1 MTTKSVHH
9 KCINIRCALCS
20 QSEFVFCIDTTNSS
34 LLLFNEVRGL
44 LRSYIAAS
52 AIARPNNDGQKL
64 IIMLH
69 DRSKIM
75 IVHTAKI
82 THFLFKLS
90 NRKDDRTHFF
100 PAQICTYDNKYAAT
114 LWTLMIGLTMY

>member
-20 QSEFVFCIDTTNSS
+20 HSEFVFCIHTTYSS

-52 AIARPNNDGQKL
+52 AIARPNNDEKKL

-69 DRSKIM
+69 DRSKVM
-75 IVHTAKI
+75 TVHTAKS
-82 THFLFKLS
+82 THFWFKLS
-90 NRKDDRTHFF
+90 NRKDDRSHFF
-100 PAQICTYDNKYAAT
+100 QLKFAGAITNT
-114 LWTLMIGLTMY
+114 LLLYGLL